1 MKKEVGLFINNT
13 ICNNLSNPFF
23 NQYFS
28 SELAPI
34 LLLRVRT
41 TTIDNKFALTPEP
54 VAIMKVLA
62 IYSIISENAHVFYL
76 PN

>member
-28 SELAPI
+28 SELAPL

-41 TTIDNKFALTPEP
+41 TTIDKKFALTPEP
-54 VAIMKVLA
+54 VAIMKESWQYTV
-62 IYSIISENAHVFYL
+62 
-76 PN
+76 